1 MGCFFSRN
9 DEPKI
14 RIFDCTPPG
23 DDFNYFR
30 PQGTMTLSIDRK
42 YNIPLVD
49 IRCDGLYENS
59 VYLWPKYAE
68 QRDHF
73 LWLQRTPLQTP
84 SVSSLS
90 SDDSGFDTVF

>member
-1 MGCFFSRN
+1 MGCLFSRN

-49 IRCDGLYENS
+49 IRFDGWYENS
-59 VYLWPKYAE
+59 VCLWPKHAE